1 MGYDLQ
7 RLRDLHAL
15 PAMTDY
21 LRQTYPKMD
30 KPLLSKA
37 MNTGYGVQLVPPALR
52 SLAEHFDPDGWAK
65 RREGDRHTLRSRI
78 QCRLTDAEYKEFS
91 RRYHADGYTTAN
103 DAMRALIREYLERKI
118 CEELIEEER
127 IERERQLWRNLTT
140 EECPE

>member
-21 LRQTYPKMD
+21 LRQTYPKLD

-65 RREGDRHTLRSRI
+65 RREGDRHTFRSRI
-78 QCRLTDAEYKEFS
+78 QCRLTDEEYKDFT
-91 RRYHADGYTTAN
+91 RYYRKDGYATVN
-103 DAMRALIREYLERKI
+103 DALRALVRKYLDRKI

-127 IERERQLWRNLTT
+127 TQREKELWKNIT
-140 EECPE
+140 EGVQK